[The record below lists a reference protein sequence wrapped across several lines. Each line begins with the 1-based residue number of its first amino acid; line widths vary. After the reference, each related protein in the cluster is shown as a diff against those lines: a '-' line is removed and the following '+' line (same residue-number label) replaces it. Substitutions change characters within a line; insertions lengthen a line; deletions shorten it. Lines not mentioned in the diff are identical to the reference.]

1 MNAAKGGKGGE
12 KYQQYKEIQIHG
24 PIEFAKDIERVYVWK
39 GEVEGNEGLR
49 KKLELWSKRCGVKYE
64 VMEVGGDRAK
74 EYGYGGAGRFGVPPA
89 AVVRPVVVPQVVPI
103 VQTTG
108 GLGSRIMNRV
118 KRLWGSIE
126 LEKEEEEEEEEG
138 EEGSRRNEGKEEDKK
153 ESK

>member
-74 EYGYGGAGRFGVPPA
+74 EYGYGRAGRFAVPPA
-89 AVVRPVVVPQVVPI
+89 AVVRPAVVPPVVPT

-108 GLGSRIMNRV
+108 GLGSRIMNRM
-118 KRLWGSIE
+118 KRLWGSSE
-126 LEKEEEEEEEEG
+126 LEKEEEEGVEG
-138 EEGSRRNEGKEEDKK
+138 NNRGEGKKEVDKK